1 MAAKLPWLQRHW
13 KFEGPIGVY
22 PDVLD
27 RLRGVPARIEDKVA
41 SFSTESLTRRDGNT
55 WSIQENIGHLL
66 DLEPLMHARLDDYL
80 AGAAVL
86 RAADMD
92 NRRTHEAKHNDRPIG
107 ELLRDFRR
115 ERESLCRRLDGLT
128 ESDFG
133 RMAEHPRLKVPMRM
147 VDWMLFTADHDDYHL
162 ARMAELKRLFTGAG
176 RP

>member
-1 MAAKLPWLQRHW
+1 MAAKLPWLQRRW
-13 KFEGPIGVY
+13 QFDGPLGVY
-22 PDVLD
+22 PDVLE

-41 SFSTESLTRRDGNT
+41 GLPADLLTRRDGDT

-80 AGAAVL
+80 AGSAVL
-86 RAADMD
+86 RAADMS
-92 NRRTHEAKHNDRPIG
+92 NRRTHDAKHNDRPIG

-133 RMAEHPRLKVPMRM
+133 RTAEHPRLKVPMRM

-162 ARMAELKRLFTGAG
+162 ARMTELKRLFTGAG
-176 RP
+176 HP